1 MNSIN
6 NRKGFTLIELMIVV
20 AILGILAAV
29 AIPAFLKYIKRS
41 KTTEATMNVRKLYDS
56 SVTYFAGEHT
66 LATGAIVSAQFPIT
80 TATLPALAS
89 IGDVKITTAPSSWDN
104 VSTGTWNALQF
115 AVSDPSYF
123 AYQYDSSGTTNDSKF
138 TATAFGDLD
147 GDLTYSTFTR
157 VGAVVDMEVKGGAG
171 LFIDKEIE

>member
-66 LATGAIVSAQFPIT
+66 SPTGAIIAAQFSAT
-80 TATLPALAS
+80 TATLPTLAA
-89 IGDVKITTAPSSWDN
+89 IGDVKITTLPSSWDAD
-104 VSTGTWNALQF
+104 TTWNSLQF
-115 AVSDPSYF
+115 SVSDPSYF
-123 AYQYDSSGTTNDSKF
+123 AYQYDSAGVTNASKF
-138 TATAFGDLD
+138 TATAFGNLD
-147 GDLTYSTFTR
+147 GDAVFSTFTR
-157 VGAVVDMEVKGGAG
+157 VGSVVDMEVKGGAG
-171 LFIDKEIE
+171 LYIDKEIE

>member
-66 LATGAIVSAQFPIT
+66 SPAGAIIQAQFSAT
-80 TATLPALAS
+80 TATLPTLAT
-89 IGDVKITTAPSSWDN
+89 IGDVKITTLPSSWDADD
-104 VSTGTWNALQF
+104 TWNSLQF
-115 AVSDPSYF
+115 SVSDPSYF
-123 AYQYDSSGTTNDSKF
+123 AYQYDSVGVTNDSKF
-138 TATAFGDLD
+138 TATAFGNLD
-147 GDLTYSTFTR
+147 GDAIFSTFTR
-157 VGAVVDMEVKGGAG
+157 VGSVIDMEVKGGAG
-171 LFIDKEIE
+171 LYIDKEIE

>member
-56 SVTYFAGEHT
+56 SVTYFAAEHT
-66 LATGAIVSAQFPIT
+66 SASGGIVSAQFPAT
-80 TATLPALAS
+80 TGPLPLLAT
-89 IGDVKITTAPSSWDN
+89 IGDVKVTTLPSTWDAD
-104 VSTGTWNALQF
+104 GTWNSLQF
-115 AVSDPSYF
+115 SVSDPSYF
-123 AYQYDSSGTTNDSKF
+123 AYQYDSAGTTNAATF
-138 TATAFGDLD
+138 TATAFGNLD
-147 GDLTYSTFTR
+147 GDAVFSTFTR
-157 VGAVVDMEVKGGAG
+157 VGSVVDMEVKGGAG

>member
-56 SVTYFAGEHT
+56 SVTYFSAEHT
-66 LATGAIVSAQFPIT
+66 SSSGSIVSAQFPAT
-80 TATLPALAS
+80 TATLPTLAT
-89 IGDVKITTAPSSWDN
+89 IGDVK
-104 VSTGTWNALQF
+104 V
-115 AVSDPSYF
+115 
-123 AYQYDSSGTTNDSKF
+123 
-138 TATAFGDLD
+138 
-147 GDLTYSTFTR
+147 
-157 VGAVVDMEVKGGAG
+157 VGRGHHLERPPVLGFRPLLLRLPVRLGWHDQRLEVHRHCVR
-171 LFIDKEIE
+171 

>member
-56 SVTYFAGEHT
+56 SVTYFAAEHT
-66 LATGAIVSAQFPIT
+66 LADGSIVAAQFPASTGDLPET
-80 TATLPALAS
+80 TA
-89 IGDVKITTAPSSWDN
+89 IGDVKITTLPSSWDA
-104 VSTGTWNALQF
+104 VGTWNALQF

-123 AYQYDSSGTTNDSKF
+123 SYQYDSAGVTDTALF
-138 TATAFGDLD
+138 TAQAYGNLD
-147 GDLTYSTFTR
+147 GDAIFSTFTR
-157 VGAVVDMEVKGGAG
+157 VGTVVDMEVKGGAG